1 MCWRCLFKDTT
12 DFRFERYPSDWQLL
26 GLVELAGEP
35 GELLALLALPGLG
48 MLLRDAAHGRE
59 DVLEGVV
66 ESVGCEG
73 AGVCC
78 CGVGGGGAAAA
89 AAAVSRRAMGG

>member
-1 MCWRCLFKDTT
+1 
-12 DFRFERYPSDWQLL
+12 
-26 GLVELAGEP
+26 VELAGEP

-66 ESVGCEG
+66 ESVGRGG

-78 CGVGGGGAAAA
+78 WLTLSAINLKIKAARM
-89 AAAVSRRAMGG
+89 VSPD